1 VGGQPLLAQTP
12 SDRAVTINLR
22 DYGWQP
28 PGRHEID
35 RPSLAI
41 DKQDRVIVGFTVRA
55 RPGLATRNQPSLDF
69 HILRFLPDG
78 KRDVS
83 LALPNG
89 NESLPTNAAGKTGI
103 YLSDTNQIIARA
115 NGNFQTLVSDAD
127 GSPPTTWKV
136 VAPCLSQWCI
146 FAQSP
151 SRKTLLVNSTGAD
164 PPLTLIRLS
173 GQSTFQSCGNA
184 HASTE
189 DSIQNHPRSITDEF
203 AYSTESSGSETFSYR
218 WPLCDY
224 EHRIELPLPA
234 HSFPAKVLNDQMFV
248 ARRYDNRSDKMGIE
262 VISFSGQSIFR
273 PTLAKHETVPTFPPI
288 QSSERGDR
296 IAADVVTVRGG
307 NQRLDIGWH
316 ITSRRIAVYDIS
328 ARNEVASVP
337 AELKY
342 RYHFE
347 FDLSPDGH
355 RLVILEDDS
364 LRIVDLDQ
372 YVKDKP

>member
-1 VGGQPLLAQTP
+1 
-12 SDRAVTINLR
+12 
-22 DYGWQP
+22 
-28 PGRHEID
+28 
-35 RPSLAI
+35 
-41 DKQDRVIVGFTVRA
+41 
-55 RPGLATRNQPSLDF
+55 
-69 HILRFLPDG
+69 
-78 KRDVS
+78 
-83 LALPNG
+83 
-89 NESLPTNAAGKTGI
+89 
-103 YLSDTNQIIARA
+103 
-115 NGNFQTLVSDAD
+115 
-127 GSPPTTWKV
+127 
-136 VAPCLSQWCI
+136 
-146 FAQSP
+146 
-151 SRKTLLVNSTGAD
+151 
-164 PPLTLIRLS
+164 
-173 GQSTFQSCGNA
+173 
-184 HASTE
+184 
-189 DSIQNHPRSITDEF
+189 
-203 AYSTESSGSETFSYR
+203 
-218 WPLCDY
+218 
-224 EHRIELPLPA
+224 LPLPA